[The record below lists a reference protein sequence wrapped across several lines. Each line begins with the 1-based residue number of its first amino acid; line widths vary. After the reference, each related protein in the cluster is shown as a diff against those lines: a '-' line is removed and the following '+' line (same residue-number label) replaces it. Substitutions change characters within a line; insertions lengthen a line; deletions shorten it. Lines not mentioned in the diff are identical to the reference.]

1 MGIKVR
7 VAVAALAISSAG
19 VMTIRQDEG
28 EIRKVYLDPVGIP
41 TACVGHTAT
50 VSRADLGRTFTGAEC
65 EVLLRQDLQVA
76 ERAVR
81 RLVQVPITQN
91 QFDSLVSF
99 TFNVG
104 EGNLQRSTLLRKL
117 NASDCYGAA
126 DQFQRWVYARGQ
138 RLRGLELR
146 RAHEAT
152 TFRQDCDAFQ
162 TPHPAPVP
170 PQPSKVRVE
179 APPPVPTQEPV
190 ADPEPSRD
198 SRPFWA
204 VVLDAIK
211 RLPGRFTAG

>member
-7 VAVAALAISSAG
+7 LAAAALTVSSAA
-19 VMTIRQDEG
+19 VLTLKQDEG
-28 EIRKVYLDPVGIP
+28 TIHKVYLDPVGIP

-50 VSRADLGRTFTGAEC
+50 VTRADLGRTFTGAEC
-65 EVLLRQDLQVA
+65 EYLLRQDLRVA

-91 QFDSLVSF
+91 QFDALVSF

-126 DQFQRWVYARGQ
+126 DEFQRWVYARGQ

-146 RAHEAT
+146 RAHEAA

-162 TPHPAPVP
+162 TPTPAP
-170 PQPSKVRVE
+170 PQPSKVRVA
-179 APPPVPTQEPV
+179 APPPVPT
-190 ADPEPSRD
+190 
-198 SRPFWA
+198 
-204 VVLDAIK
+204 
-211 RLPGRFTAG
+211 

>member
-1 MGIKVR
+1 MGIKTR
-7 VAVAALAISSAG
+7 IAVGFLAVSAAG
-19 VMTIRQDEG
+19 VATIRVDEG

-50 VSRADLGRTFTGAEC
+50 VTRADLGRTFTGAEC

-81 RLVQVPITQN
+81 RLVQVPITQG
-91 QFDSLVSF
+91 QFDALVSF

-146 RAHEAT
+146 RAHEAA

-162 TPHPAPVP
+162 TPNPVSVPAPAP
-170 PQPSKVRVE
+170 TPSKVTI
-179 APPPVPTQEPV
+179 APEPVPGPV
-190 ADPEPSRD
+190 AEPDR
-198 SRPFWA
+198 RPLWRF
-204 VVLDAIK
+204 VLDALK
-211 RLPGRFTAG
+211 RATSREQGQ

>member
-7 VAVAALAISSAG
+7 VAVAALAISTAG

-50 VSRADLGRTFTGAEC
+50 VTRADLGRTFTGAEC
-65 EVLLRQDLQVA
+65 EALLRQDLQVA

-146 RAHEAT
+146 RAHEAE

-162 TPHPAPVP
+162 TPNPVPVP

-179 APPPVPTQEPV
+179 APLPAPTPEPV
-190 ADPEPSRD
+190 TDPEPSRD
-198 SRPFWA
+198 SRPLWA

-211 RLPGRFTAG
+211 RLTSRFTSG

>member
-1 MGIKVR
+1 MMGIKTR
-7 VAVAALAISSAG
+7 IAVGLLAVSAAG
-19 VMTIRQDEG
+19 VATIRVDEG

-50 VSRADLGRTFTGAEC
+50 VTRADLGRTFTGAEC

-81 RLVQVPITQN
+81 RLVQVPITQG

-146 RAHEAT
+146 RAHEAA

-162 TPHPAPVP
+162 TPNPVSVPAA
-170 PQPSKVRVE
+170 PSKVRVV
-179 APPPVPTQEPV
+179 AAEPALPAEPA
-190 ADPEPSRD
+190 ADPAPESDR
-198 SRPFWA
+198 RPLWR

-211 RLPGRFTAG
+211 RLTSRE

>member
-1 MGIKVR
+1 MMGIKTR
-7 VAVAALAISSAG
+7 IAVGLLAVSAAG
-19 VMTIRQDEG
+19 VATIRVDEG

-50 VSRADLGRTFTGAEC
+50 VTRADLGRTFTGAEC

-81 RLVQVPITQN
+81 RLVQVPITQG

-146 RAHEAT
+146 RAHEAA

-162 TPHPAPVP
+162 TPNPVSVPAS
-170 PQPSKVRVE
+170 PSKVRVV
-179 APPPVPTQEPV
+179 AAEPAFPAEPA
-190 ADPEPSRD
+190 ADPAPESDR
-198 SRPFWA
+198 RPLWR

-211 RLPGRFTAG
+211 RLTSRE

>member
-1 MGIKVR
+1 MGIKTR
-7 VAVAALAISSAG
+7 IAVGLLAVSAAG
-19 VMTIRQDEG
+19 VATIRVDEG

-50 VSRADLGRTFTGAEC
+50 VTRADLGRTFTGAEC

-81 RLVQVPITQN
+81 RLVQVPITQG

-146 RAHEAT
+146 RAHEAA

-162 TPHPAPVP
+162 TPNPVSVP
-170 PQPSKVRVE
+170 TAPSKVRV
-179 APPPVPTQEPV
+179 V
-190 ADPEPSRD
+190 AAEPSLPAEPAPDPAPESDR
-198 SRPFWA
+198 RPLWR

-211 RLPGRFTAG
+211 RLTSRE

>member
-7 VAVAALAISSAG
+7 VAVAALAISTAG

-50 VSRADLGRTFTGAEC
+50 VTRADLGRTFTGAEC

-91 QFDSLVSF
+91 QFDALVSF

-126 DQFQRWVYARGQ
+126 DEFQRWVYARGQ

-146 RAHEAT
+146 RAHEAA

-162 TPHPAPVP
+162 TPNPAPVP
-170 PQPSKVRVE
+170 PQPSKVRVQ
-179 APPPVPTQEPV
+179 APLPVPTQEPV

-198 SRPFWA
+198 SRPLWA

-211 RLPGRFTAG
+211 RLTGRFTAG